1 MEYLEGKELWE
12 LGNVWGINIKE
23 KVHFYFYQI
32 AMTLKQLHDLEII
45 HRDIK
50 PENIMVVNN

>member
-23 KVHFYFYQI
+23 KVYFYFY
-32 AMTLKQLHDLEII
+32 
-45 HRDIK
+45 
-50 PENIMVVNN
+50 